1 MTKWLFEMPYIHKV
15 KLYLPLLILA
25 HKNEKWGKDREGE
38 RRNRKVYKQGK
49 KVLTKR
55 DRFGILTKLSDRGT
69 PDVRR

>member
-1 MTKWLFEMPYIHKV
+1 MTKWLFKMPYIHKV

-25 HKNEKWGKDREGE
+25 NKNEKWGKDREGE

-49 KVLTKR
+49 IGLT
-55 DRFGILTKLSDRGT
+55 FGNSSGILTKLSDRGA